1 VYKDIPECKYN
12 PRLLIFI
19 YLKQS
24 HLILLLS
31 ATVIGSL
38 LFYNGNNYIILDAQ
52 GQNLQYQSQNAPM
65 QEASPLLQSTVG
77 VKITSPS
84 TSQNVSTGNL
94 TIVGTSSDTPTT
106 ECQVY
111 ADWNDKKP
119 FQRVVAA
126 GPEGNRDYSKWNYT
140 YSSSYHEITNGTNE
154 LTSKI
159 SCFTGP
165 TNLTKWYSIN
175 VTGIDGLG
183 PQVSSSTSQIG
194 VNNSNGYASGPPIS
208 RVTAA
213 EITPPQ
219 FDPDDSGE
227 SQDETEDEDR
237 ENDDNDEKTNE
248 NEFED
253 DGTNP
258 AGSES
263 TDSEG
268 PDDEGSY
275 DDTLTYEQAEDDN
288 DEKTNENEFEDD
300 GTNPA
305 GSESTDSEGPDDEG
319 SYDDTLTY
327 EQAED
332 DTELFTTDEYENDID
347 KEEEQEQEQEQ
358 DEDSVSWDDLV
369 KSVEPLSNDVDI
381 DGHESE
387 SIREDLDED
396 EQSIGNPE
404 APNVD
409 NSIEP
414 PFDLPEIAIPSNP
427 PPLVPNLDEVIQ
439 YGDED
444 EDECDIDDAG
454 FPFCDAG

>member
-1 VYKDIPECKYN
+1 M
-12 PRLLIFI
+12 
-19 YLKQS
+19 
-24 HLILLLS
+24 
-31 ATVIGSL
+31 
-38 LFYNGNNYIILDAQ
+38 DAQ
-52 GQNLQYQSQNAPM
+52 GQNPQYQSQNAPM
-65 QEASPLLQSTVG
+65 QEAPPLLQSAVA
-77 VKITSPS
+77 VRITSPS

-94 TIVGTSSDTPTT
+94 TIMGTSSDTPTA

-140 YSSSYHEITNGTNE
+140 YSSSYHEITNGINE

-159 SCFTGP
+159 SCFAGP

-175 VTGIDGLG
+175 VTGIDGSG
-183 PQVSSSTSQIG
+183 PQVSSLTSQRD
-194 VNNSNGYASGPPIS
+194 VNNSDGYVNSGPPIS

-219 FDPDDSGE
+219 FDPNDSGE

-248 NEFED
+248 NELED

-275 DDTLTYEQAEDDN
+275 DDTLTYEQTDDDN
-288 DEKTNENEFEDD
+288 DEKANESELEDD

-305 GSESTDSEGPDDEG
+305 GSESTDSD
-319 SYDDTLTY
+319 
-327 EQAED
+327 
-332 DTELFTTDEYENDID
+332 
-347 KEEEQEQEQEQ
+347 
-358 DEDSVSWDDLV
+358 
-369 KSVEPLSNDVDI
+369 
-381 DGHESE
+381 
-387 SIREDLDED
+387 
-396 EQSIGNPE
+396 
-404 APNVD
+404 
-409 NSIEP
+409 
-414 PFDLPEIAIPSNP
+414 
-427 PPLVPNLDEVIQ
+427 
-439 YGDED
+439 
-444 EDECDIDDAG
+444 
-454 FPFCDAG
+454 

>member
-1 VYKDIPECKYN
+1 
-12 PRLLIFI
+12 
-19 YLKQS
+19 
-24 HLILLLS
+24 
-31 ATVIGSL
+31 
-38 LFYNGNNYIILDAQ
+38 LDAQ
-52 GQNLQYQSQNAPM
+52 GQNPQYQSRNAPM
-65 QEASPLLQSTVG
+65 QEVPPLLQSAVA

-94 TIVGTSSDTPTT
+94 TIIGTSSDTPTT

-126 GPEGNRDYSKWNYT
+126 GLEGNRDYSKWNYT

-183 PQVSSSTSQIG
+183 PQVSSSTSQIE
-194 VNNSNGYASGPPIS
+194 VNSSNGYVSGPPIS

-248 NEFED
+248 NELED

-268 PDDEGSY
+268 PNDEGSY
-275 DDTLTYEQAEDDN
+275 DDTLTYEQAD
-288 DEKTNENEFEDD
+288 
-300 GTNPA
+300 
-305 GSESTDSEGPDDEG
+305 
-319 SYDDTLTY
+319 
-327 EQAED
+327 D
-332 DTELFTTDEYENDID
+332 DTELFIADEYENDID
-347 KEEEQEQEQEQ
+347 EEEEQEEEQERV
-358 DEDSVSWDDLV
+358 EDSVSWDDLV
-369 KSVEPLSNDVDI
+369 KSVEPLSNDVNI

-387 SIREDLDED
+387 LIREDLDED

-414 PFDLPEIAIPSNP
+414 PFELPEIAIPSNP

-454 FPFCDAG
+454 FPFCGGRQEEKVFSEDKAEDECDIDDAGFPFCDAS

>member
-1 VYKDIPECKYN
+1 M
-12 PRLLIFI
+12 
-19 YLKQS
+19 KQS

-38 LFYNGNNYIILDAQ
+38 LFYNGNNYVILDAQ

-65 QEASPLLQSTVG
+65 QEPPPLLQSAVG

-84 TSQNVSTGNL
+84 TRQNVSTGNL
-94 TIVGTSSDTPTT
+94 TIIGTSSDTPTT

-159 SCFTGP
+159 SCFIGP

-183 PQVSSSTSQIG
+183 PPVSSSTSQIE
-194 VNNSNGYASGPPIS
+194 VNSSNGYVSGPPIS

-237 ENDDNDEKTNE
+237 ENDDIDEKTNE
-248 NEFED
+248 NELED

-275 DDTLTYEQAEDDN
+275 DDTLTYEQAD
-288 DEKTNENEFEDD
+288 
-300 GTNPA
+300 
-305 GSESTDSEGPDDEG
+305 
-319 SYDDTLTY
+319 
-327 EQAED
+327 D
-332 DTELFTTDEYENDID
+332 DTELFITDEYENDID
-347 KEEEQEQEQEQ
+347 KEEEQEEEQERV
-358 DEDSVSWDDLV
+358 EDSVSWDDLV

-381 DGHESE
+381 DGLESE

-414 PFDLPEIAIPSNP
+414 PFELPEIAIPSNP

-454 FPFCDAG
+454 FPFCDAS

>member
-31 ATVIGSL
+31 ATVIGSI
-38 LFYNGNNYIILDAQ
+38 LFYNGNNFIILDAQ
-52 GQNLQYQSQNAPM
+52 GQDPQYQSQNAPM
-65 QEASPLLQSTVG
+65 QEAPPLLQSAVA
-77 VKITSPS
+77 VRITSPS

-94 TIVGTSSDTPTT
+94 TIMGTSSDTPTA

-159 SCFTGP
+159 SCFAGP

-175 VTGIDGLG
+175 VTGIDGSG
-183 PQVSSSTSQIG
+183 PQVSSLTSQRD
-194 VNNSNGYASGPPIS
+194 VNNSDGYVNSGPPIS

-219 FDPDDSGE
+219 FDPNNSGE

-237 ENDDNDEKTNE
+237 ENDDNDEKANE
-248 NEFED
+248 SELED

-275 DDTLTYEQAEDDN
+275 DDTLTYEQA
-288 DEKTNENEFEDD
+288 DE
-300 GTNPA
+300 
-305 GSESTDSEGPDDEG
+305 
-319 SYDDTLTY
+319 
-327 EQAED
+327 
-332 DTELFTTDEYENDID
+332 DTELFITNEYENDNNKD
-347 KEEEQEQEQEQ
+347 EEQEEEQEQ

-369 KSVEPLSNDVDI
+369 KSVEPQSNDVDI
-381 DGHESE
+381 DSHESE
-387 SIREDLDED
+387 LIRADVDED
-396 EQSIGNPE
+396 EQSIENPE
-404 APNVD
+404 EAPTVD

-414 PFDLPEIAIPSNP
+414 PFELPEIAIPTNL
-427 PPLVPNLDEVIQ
+427 PPLVPNLDELVQ
-439 YGDED
+439 NGDED

-454 FPFCDAG
+454 FPFCDGRQEEKVFSEDKAEDECDIDDAGFPFCDVS

>member
-1 VYKDIPECKYN
+1 M
-12 PRLLIFI
+12 
-19 YLKQS
+19 KQS

-31 ATVIGSL
+31 AIVIGSI
-38 LFYNGNNYIILDAQ
+38 LFYIGNNFIILDAQ
-52 GQNLQYQSQNAPM
+52 GQNPQYQSQNAPM
-65 QEASPLLQSTVG
+65 QEAPPLLQSAVA

-94 TIVGTSSDTPTT
+94 TIIGTSSDTPTA

-159 SCFTGP
+159 SCFAGP
-165 TNLTKWYSIN
+165 TNFTKWYSIN

-183 PQVSSSTSQIG
+183 PQVSSLTSQID
-194 VNNSNGYASGPPIS
+194 VNNSDGYVNSGPPIS

-213 EITPPQ
+213 EITPPK
-219 FDPDDSGE
+219 FDPNDSGE

-237 ENDDNDEKTNE
+237 ENDDNDEKANE
-248 NEFED
+248 SELED

-258 AGSES
+258 VGSES
-263 TDSEG
+263 TDSER

-275 DDTLTYEQAEDDN
+275 DDTITYEQT
-288 DEKTNENEFEDD
+288 DE
-300 GTNPA
+300 
-305 GSESTDSEGPDDEG
+305 
-319 SYDDTLTY
+319 
-327 EQAED
+327 
-332 DTELFTTDEYENDID
+332 DTELFITNEYENDNY
-347 KEEEQEQEQEQ
+347 EEKEQEIKQEQKEEQEQ

-369 KSVEPLSNDVDI
+369 KSVEPQSNDVDI
-381 DGHESE
+381 DSHESE
-387 SIREDLDED
+387 SIRADVDED
-396 EQSIGNPE
+396 EQSLENPE
-404 APNVD
+404 EAPTVD
-409 NSIEP
+409 NSIEL
-414 PFDLPEIAIPSNP
+414 PFELPEIAIPTNL
-427 PPLVPNLDEVIQ
+427 PPLVPNLDELVQ
-439 YGDED
+439 NGDED

-454 FPFCDAG
+454 FPFCDGRQEEKVFSEDKAEDECDINDAGFPFCDVS

>member
-1 VYKDIPECKYN
+1 M
-12 PRLLIFI
+12 
-19 YLKQS
+19 KQS

-31 ATVIGSL
+31 ATVIGSI
-38 LFYNGNNYIILDAQ
+38 LFYNGNNFIILDAQ
-52 GQNLQYQSQNAPM
+52 GQDPQYQSQNAPM
-65 QEASPLLQSTVG
+65 QEAPPLLQSAVA
-77 VKITSPS
+77 VRITSPS

-94 TIVGTSSDTPTT
+94 TIMGTSSDTPTA

-159 SCFTGP
+159 SCFAGP

-175 VTGIDGLG
+175 VTGIDGSG
-183 PQVSSSTSQIG
+183 PQVSSLTSQRD
-194 VNNSNGYASGPPIS
+194 VNNSDGYVNSGPPIS

-213 EITPPQ
+213 EITLPQ
-219 FDPDDSGE
+219 FDPNDSGE

-237 ENDDNDEKTNE
+237 ENDDNDEKANE
-248 NEFED
+248 SELED

-275 DDTLTYEQAEDDN
+275 DDTLTYEQA
-288 DEKTNENEFEDD
+288 DE
-300 GTNPA
+300 
-305 GSESTDSEGPDDEG
+305 
-319 SYDDTLTY
+319 
-327 EQAED
+327 
-332 DTELFTTDEYENDID
+332 DTELLITNEYENDND
-347 KEEEQEQEQEQ
+347 EVEEQEEEQEQ

-369 KSVEPLSNDVDI
+369 KSVEPQSNDVDI
-381 DGHESE
+381 DSHESE
-387 SIREDLDED
+387 SIRADVDED
-396 EQSIGNPE
+396 EQSIENPE
-404 APNVD
+404 EAPTVD

-414 PFDLPEIAIPSNP
+414 PFELPEIAIPTNL
-427 PPLVPNLDEVIQ
+427 PPLVPNLNELVQ
-439 YGDED
+439 NGDED

-454 FPFCDAG
+454 FPFCDGRQEEKVFSEDKAKDECDTDDAGFPFCDVG

>member
-31 ATVIGSL
+31 ATVIGSI
-38 LFYNGNNYIILDAQ
+38 LFYNGNNFIIFDAQ
-52 GQNLQYQSQNAPM
+52 GQNPQYQSQNAPM
-65 QEASPLLQSTVG
+65 QEAPPLLQSAVA
-77 VKITSPS
+77 VRITSPS

-94 TIVGTSSDTPTT
+94 TIMGTSSDTPTA

-159 SCFTGP
+159 SCFAGP

-175 VTGIDGLG
+175 VTGIDGSG
-183 PQVSSSTSQIG
+183 PQVSSLTSQRD
-194 VNNSNGYASGPPIS
+194 VNNSDGYVNSGPPIS

-219 FDPDDSGE
+219 FDPNNSGE

-237 ENDDNDEKTNE
+237 ENDDNDEKANE
-248 NEFED
+248 SELED

-275 DDTLTYEQAEDDN
+275 DDTITYEQAD
-288 DEKTNENEFEDD
+288 K
-300 GTNPA
+300 
-305 GSESTDSEGPDDEG
+305 
-319 SYDDTLTY
+319 
-327 EQAED
+327 
-332 DTELFTTDEYENDID
+332 DTEPFITNEYENDND
-347 KEEEQEQEQEQ
+347 EVEEQEMEQEQGEEQDQ

-369 KSVEPLSNDVDI
+369 KSVEPQSNDVDI
-381 DGHESE
+381 DSHESE
-387 SIREDLDED
+387 SIRADVDED
-396 EQSIGNPE
+396 EQSIENPE
-404 APNVD
+404 EAPTVD

-414 PFDLPEIAIPSNP
+414 PFELPEIAIPTNL
-427 PPLVPNLDEVIQ
+427 PPLVPNLDELVQ
-439 YGDED
+439 NGDED

-454 FPFCDAG
+454 FPFCDGRQEEKVFSEDKAEDECDIDDAGFPFCDAS

>member
-31 ATVIGSL
+31 ATLIGSI
-38 LFYNGNNYIILDAQ
+38 LFCNGNNFIILDAQ
-52 GQNLQYQSQNAPM
+52 GQNPQYQSQNAPM
-65 QEASPLLQSTVG
+65 QEAPTLPQSAVA
-77 VKITSPS
+77 VKITFPSP
-84 TSQNVSTGNL
+84 SQNVSTGNL
-94 TIVGTSSDTPTT
+94 TIMGTSSDTLTA

-159 SCFTGP
+159 LCFAGP
-165 TNLTKWYSIN
+165 TNFTKWYSIN

-183 PQVSSSTSQIG
+183 PQVSSFTSQRD
-194 VNNSNGYASGPPIS
+194 VNNSDGYVNSGPPIS

-219 FDPDDSGE
+219 FDPNDSGE
-227 SQDETEDEDR
+227 SQDETRDEDR
-237 ENDDNDEKTNE
+237 ENGDNDEKANE
-248 NEFED
+248 SELED
-253 DGTNP
+253 DRNNP

-268 PDDEGSY
+268 RGDEASY
-275 DDTLTYEQAEDDN
+275 DDLLTYEQA
-288 DEKTNENEFEDD
+288 DE
-300 GTNPA
+300 
-305 GSESTDSEGPDDEG
+305 
-319 SYDDTLTY
+319 
-327 EQAED
+327 
-332 DTELFTTDEYENDID
+332 DTELFITNEHENDND
-347 KEEEQEQEQEQ
+347 EEEVQEQREEQEQG
-358 DEDSVSWDDLV
+358 EDSVSWDDLV

-381 DGHESE
+381 DSHESE
-387 SIREDLDED
+387 PIRADVDE
-396 EQSIGNPE
+396 EAQSVASPEE

-414 PFDLPEIAIPSNP
+414 PFELPEIAIPTNP
-427 PPLVPNLDEVIQ
+427 PPLVPNLDELIQ
-439 YGDED
+439 NVDED
-444 EDECDIDDAG
+444 ENECDIDDAG
-454 FPFCDAG
+454 FPFCDAS